1 MDTLGYIVLAL
12 FVVTAAAAYFRGKRK
27 PSEDR
32 LQKQKRVYE
41 ELLKKY
47 NVPENHYKI
56 VIGQSRVYSVYNCPA
71 LIWKEKDIVKL
82 LVLRQKEALSEEEEA
97 DFLYLAS
104 QPYVD
109 FKRFDGSCFPD
120 WAMQS
125 DYVKELFLPYVN
137 LSKTVGG
144 LDYKQQMY
152 WIGTICVYAKSL
164 AQILTMLGRPLSD
177 YENRVEHKP
186 WMLIDGALPR
196 KMQEELKREMG
207 VKKEEAPFLDRKEG
221 QDGDSLQAM
230 EKAIQ
235 VIRSTERKAGEEAA
249 ADRINRLYARLLSDR
264 RYEDLEKATQDE
276 EYRAKLF
283 EELEAPTEDI
293 SD

>member
-1 MDTLGYIVLAL
+1 MDILGYIVLAL
-12 FVVTAAAAYFRGKRK
+12 FAATAVTVYFRGKRK
-27 PSEDR
+27 PSEDK
-32 LQKQKRVYE
+32 LQKQKRAYE

-71 LIWKEKDIVKL
+71 LIWKEKDMVKL

-109 FKRFDGSCFPD
+109 FKRFDGSYFPD
-120 WAMQS
+120 WAIQS

-144 LDYKQQMY
+144 LDYQQQMY

-186 WMLIDGALPR
+186 WMLIDKALPQ
-196 KMQEELKREMG
+196 KMQEELKRELG
-207 VKKEEAPFLDRKEG
+207 VKKEDSLLNREEG
-221 QDGDSLQAM
+221 RDGDSLQAM

-249 ADRINRLYARLLSDR
+249 ADRINRLYARLLADK

-283 EELEAPTEDI
+283 EELEASTEDI